1 MSKWNLKNLYS
12 SQEEWQKDF
21 EKLKLKLNDLD
32 KYKGK
37 LSNIHN
43 LKAHFRQDTEV
54 TAHLYKIYLYI
65 HLKGDLDLKD
75 EKIQADNQKL
85 RILLSEF
92 YKKTSFV
99 SPELIS
105 IGKEN
110 LFNMIHKEQEL
121 KKYLFPMTKLFHS
134 QEHILDDKQEKL
146 IANFSISNSL
156 PSLLHQSLSIIDRE
170 DEIVTLSSGEKV
182 KVNSS
187 NWSSIIKTLSDSIDR
202 RKIFEAT
209 FKRYSEN
216 KTAFAAT
223 YQLVLNNLK
232 SNYESRNYTDS
243 LHSVLFKN
251 NIPKKVFLNLID
263 VARENTASVKKFIK
277 LKKKYLGMENYYTYD
292 RFLSLSREN
301 KKYTYEESKDLF
313 LKSIEN
319 LDSEFVKFQK
329 NALEDGYVDAY
340 PKEGKRTG
348 AYSSGVYGHHPYILL
363 NHDQTLSSVMTLAHE
378 AGHSAHTLFSNLHQP
393 MPTSDYTIFIAE
405 IASTFNE
412 HILLDYLFE
421 ISKSKSEKIQI
432 LEVAINR
439 VLSTFFRQTLF
450 ANYEYL
456 ANKKIAEGQPITSDS
471 LSKIMIDLY
480 KHYYDIDIEKE
491 KFKKYVW
498 AYIPHLFRTPF
509 YVYQYATSFSA
520 SLKIFENIKNKV
532 PGAMTDYKNMLK
544 SGGNDFPVNQ
554 AKIAGV
560 DLTDK
565 NTFLSVVNYLEDL
578 IKKLDLLLNN

>member
-12 SQEEWQKDF
+12 SHEEWENDF
-21 EKLKLKLNDLD
+21 QKLKLKLDDLD

-37 LSNIHN
+37 LNNIHD

-54 TAHLYKIYLYI
+54 TAQLYKIYLYI

-110 LFNMIHKEQEL
+110 LFNMMHKEQEL

-170 DEIVTLSSGEKV
+170 DEVVTLSSGEKV

-187 NWSSIIKTLSDSIDR
+187 NWSSIIKTLDDSIDR

-216 KTAFAAT
+216 KTAFATT

-232 SNYESRNYTDS
+232 SNYESRNYIDS

-301 KKYTYEESKDLF
+301 KKYTYKESKDLF

-340 PKEGKRTG
+340 PKDGKRTG

-405 IASTFNE
+405 IVSTFNE

-565 NTFLSVVNYLEDL
+565 STFLSVVNYLEDL
-578 IKKLDLLLNN
+578 IKKLDLLLNI

>member
-1 MSKWNLKNLYS
+1 MC
-12 SQEEWQKDF
+12 
-21 EKLKLKLNDLD
+21 
-32 KYKGK
+32 
-37 LSNIHN
+37 I
-43 LKAHFRQDTEV
+43 R
-54 TAHLYKIYLYI
+54 
-65 HLKGDLDLKD
+65 
-75 EKIQADNQKL
+75 
-85 RILLSEF
+85 
-92 YKKTSFV
+92 
-99 SPELIS
+99 
-105 IGKEN
+105 
-110 LFNMIHKEQEL
+110 
-121 KKYLFPMTKLFHS
+121 
-134 QEHILDDKQEKL
+134 
-146 IANFSISNSL
+146 
-156 PSLLHQSLSIIDRE
+156 DR
-170 DEIVTLSSGEKV
+170 
-182 KVNSS
+182 
-187 NWSSIIKTLSDSIDR
+187 
-202 RKIFEAT
+202 
-209 FKRYSEN
+209 
-216 KTAFAAT
+216 
-223 YQLVLNNLK
+223 
-232 SNYESRNYTDS
+232 
-243 LHSVLFKN
+243 
-251 NIPKKVFLNLID
+251 
-263 VARENTASVKKFIK
+263 
-277 LKKKYLGMENYYTYD
+277 
-292 RFLSLSREN
+292 
-301 KKYTYEESKDLF
+301 
-313 LKSIEN
+313 
-319 LDSEFVKFQK
+319 
-329 NALEDGYVDAY
+329 
-340 PKEGKRTG
+340 
-348 AYSSGVYGHHPYILL
+348 
-363 NHDQTLSSVMTLAHE
+363 SSVMTLAHE

-532 PGAMTDYKNMLK
+532 PGAMNDYKNMLK

-565 NTFLSVVNYLEDL
+565 STFLSVVNYLEDL
-578 IKKLDLLLNN
+578 IKKLDLLLNI